1 VFAFEPGVAIWTLV
15 SFGLFFFV
23 VLKFVYPKMGA
34 ILEERKTRIET
45 DIEEARKMREEMES
59 IKKDLENRLGAIKV
73 EELRILSEAKEK
85 SRRATEAYEKELFEE
100 FRKLRVDKEEHLK
113 RMEAN
118 FLKASEERITKI
130 IVETCEQV
138 LQTELNAEQ
147 HRKIVERGIRKL
159 ETMKG
164 I

>member
-1 VFAFEPGVAIWTLV
+1 VFNFEPGVAIWTLV
-15 SFGLFFFV
+15 SFGLFLFAIM
-23 VLKFVYPKMGA
+23 KFVYPKMDS

-45 DIEEARKMREEMES
+45 DIEEAKKAREEIES
-59 IKKDLENRLGAIKV
+59 VRKDLENRLSAIKV
-73 EELRILSEAKEK
+73 EELRVLSEAKEK
-85 SRRATEAYEKELFEE
+85 SRQATEQYEKELFEE

-130 IVETCEQV
+130 IVETCERV